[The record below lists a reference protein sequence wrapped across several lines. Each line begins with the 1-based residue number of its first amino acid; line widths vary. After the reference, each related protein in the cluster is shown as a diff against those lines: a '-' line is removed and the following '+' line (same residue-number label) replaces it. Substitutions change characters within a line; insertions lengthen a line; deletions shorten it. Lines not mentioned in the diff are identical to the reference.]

1 MAENI
6 VDLRPTDI
14 VDDVR
19 QVLLSAARGKGT
31 TPNFLTAYQILAR
44 LPAGVRARLV
54 AERGRGGRGEGTHF
68 AATGVVMHALRSMDD
83 VDVVYLDTG
92 GLQLLIDGEPVEA
105 GNRVCGLYRVRTT

>member
-1 MAENI
+1 MAEN
-6 VDLRPTDI
+6 LAETRPSDI

-19 QVLLSAARGKGT
+19 HVLLSAARGKGT
-31 TPNFLTAYQILAR
+31 TPNYLTAYQILAR
-44 LPAGVRARLV
+44 LPAELRARLI

-92 GLQLLIDGEPVEA
+92 GLQLIIDGEAVEA
-105 GNRVCGLYRVRTT
+105 GNRVCGLYRVRT